1 MEEEEEGFLDRATPE
16 AVVARLK
23 ADGTFDKLR
32 KMVLDE
38 LEKTVKRPLPTHSD
52 QARAILHYFYFFRL
66 FVF

>member
-1 MEEEEEGFLDRATPE
+1 MEEEGFLDRATPE

-52 QARAILHYFYFFRL
+52 QAQSNPPLIFIFFSLVR
-66 FVF
+66 FF